1 MPPADSLITFAL
13 ASVVLVVVPGPTV
26 VFVVSRAIAHGRRAA
41 LASVAGNSLG
51 VGVLVVAVAVGLGAV
66 VERSVAVYTTIKLL
80 GAAYLIYLG
89 VRTWRDRGSLAGAFR
104 ASPAVPGAVPAA
116 PGAVPAVPGAV
127 PVRRLFRQGV
137 LVGVTNPKAM
147 VFFAAVLPQF
157 VDRGAGHVPAQM
169 LVLGFGF
176 VLLAMVLDSIWGLA
190 AGTARD
196 WLARSPRRLAAL
208 GGTGGL
214 MMIGLGMGLAV
225 TGRRE

>member
-26 VFVVSRAIAHGRRAA
+26 VVVVSRAIAHGRRAA

-104 ASPAVPGAVPAA
+104 APPAVPGAVPAA
-116 PGAVPAVPGAV
+116 PGAVPAVPGAG

-157 VDRGAGHVPAQM
+157 VARGAGHVPAQM